1 VRPWTDLL
9 RSVFE
14 QLQSDA
20 YVIVRWMRGARPGD
34 YAGLA
39 PIIVTHAE
47 RGDAAGRDL
56 LSAAAAHI
64 DVMAAR
70 LLELGAPRL
79 SLMGGLS
86 DKVEPYLSVETRGH
100 FVAPMGDA
108 LSGALELARAE
119 AFRLRSHVAIAD
131 V

>member
-1 VRPWTDLL
+1 VRRWTALL

-14 QLQSDA
+14 RFEADA
-20 YVIVRWMRGARPGD
+20 YAIVRWMRGAGPRD
-34 YAGLA
+34 YASLA
-39 PIIVTHAE
+39 PLIVAHAE
-47 RGDAAGRDL
+47 RGNAAGRDL
-56 LSAAAAHI
+56 LRIAAAHI

-70 LLELGAPRL
+70 LLELGARRL

-86 DKVEPYLSVETRGH
+86 DRIEPYLSEETRDRL
-100 FVAPMGDA
+100 VAPLGDA

-119 AFRLRSHVAIAD
+119 ALRLHSHMAASD